1 MDNKFQSVAGVAII
15 IENKKGEFLLHLRD
29 GDAPHMKNQWCL
41 LGGRV
46 ESGSGETPEQAAARE
61 ITEETGIVVKP
72 ENLRFFKKIILQD
85 VVRQS
90 HIYHIRLDLDDKDI
104 KVGEGKEFRF
114 FPKAGLPAMLGKL
127 GYTNLFLEVLAEF
140 MRNGTR
146 KS

>member
-1 MDNKFQSVAGVAII
+1 MDNKFQPIVGVAII
-15 IENKKGEFLLHLRD
+15 IENKTGKFLLHLRD
-29 GDAPHMKNQWCL
+29 ENAPRMKNQWCL
-41 LGGRV
+41 LGGCI
-46 ESGSGETPEQAAARE
+46 ESGFAETPEQAAARE
-61 ITEETGIVVKP
+61 IAEETGIVVKP

-85 VVRQS
+85 GVRQS

-127 GYTNLFLEVLAEF
+127 GYTNSFLEVLAEF

-146 KS
+146 KI